1 MNGLRQLAAICGLSI
16 AAAGATF
23 FIKGPPA
30 RAFVCEPASLKPGE
44 ICLDQIPPD
53 SAAILWVDGRSRKDW
68 QSSGLPGSVLWNLD
82 PAEDMQQFEAETA
95 MRIMETPRVIV
106 YCSDEN
112 CGISHQVADQI
123 RKLQLGAEVSI
134 LKGGWRA
141 LQEAGRIP

>member
-1 MNGLRQLAAICGLSI
+1 MTGILQLAAICGLSF

-44 ICLDQIPPD
+44 ICLDQIPLE
-53 SAAILWVDGRSRKDW
+53 SAILWVDGRSRKDW
-68 QSSGLPGSVLWNLD
+68 EASGLPGSVLWNLD
-82 PAEDMQQFEAETA
+82 PAEDIQVFEAETA

-106 YCSDEN
+106 YCGDEN
-112 CGISHQVADQI
+112 CGISHQVAEKI
-123 RKLQLGAEVSI
+123 RNLQLGAEVSI

-141 LQEAGRIP
+141 LHEAGRAR